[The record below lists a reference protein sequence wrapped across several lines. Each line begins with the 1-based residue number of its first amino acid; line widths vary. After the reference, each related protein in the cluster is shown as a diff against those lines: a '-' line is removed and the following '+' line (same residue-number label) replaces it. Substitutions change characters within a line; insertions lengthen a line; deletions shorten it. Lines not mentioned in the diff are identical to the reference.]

1 LETPLESSVE
11 RFTMGD
17 EKRSFSELVE
27 EAPLAV
33 TEGSITVVG
42 ALARSHETGKFVLI
56 FCPENNVTLDIDA
69 VKGYR
74 VLGGAVGQLFVQ
86 VEIARDKLSQE
97 ALAAI
102 TKAGFGFGGA
112 KATRDVP
119 VKNPVVDVP
128 VGKPIVESTGTLAET
143 TVYPGYGD
151 PYFGTAY
158 QGYGQL
164 GPFALVTPHHA
175 PVNVFGHVVG
185 GGGVVPQGGGVTTI
199 AICDVAP
206 PPPPPTTRPLA
217 DDPPTYIPGLPRPL
231 D

>member
-1 LETPLESSVE
+1 
-11 RFTMGD
+11 MGD
-17 EKRSFSELVE
+17 EKRSFSELVA

-33 TEGSITVVG
+33 TEGAVTVVG
-42 ALARSHETGKFVLI
+42 ALARSHEAGKFVLI

-102 TKAGFGFGGA
+102 TKAGFGVGGV
-112 KATRDVP
+112 KALRDVP
-119 VKNPVVDVP
+119 VKNPLLDVP
-128 VGKPIVESTGTLAET
+128 VGKPIVESTGTLAEA
-143 TVYPGYGD
+143 TVYPGFGD
-151 PYFGTAY
+151 PYPGTVY
-158 QGYGQL
+158 QSYGQL

-175 PVNVFGHVVG
+175 PVNIFGYPVG
-185 GGGVVPQGGGVTTI
+185 GGGVPQGGGTTTI
-199 AICDVAP
+199 AICDPPPP

-217 DDPPTYIPGLPRPL
+217 DDPPTYIPGLPKPL